1 MGGPRI
7 EIVPDAEAL
16 AHAGAE
22 LVTATIAST
31 PTASIVVATGTTPMG
46 LYTELATRRSAGLLH
61 TGAITAIQ
69 LDEYLG
75 LEPDDRRS
83 LFGWMRRSFLE
94 PLAIDDAR
102 VVRLPL
108 EGDLDDACAAF
119 DRGLEARGGID
130 LAVLGLGHD
139 GHLGFNEPPADRWAP
154 TRTVTL
160 TDVTIEANAR
170 YWGDVA
176 DVPTR
181 AVTIGLGPLLSARA
195 ILLVVSGAA
204 KRSIVHRA
212 LQGPVG
218 PDVPASFLRESG
230 ADVTVVVDRSAWG
243 EDVGGGS
250 P

>member
-1 MGGPRI
+1 M
-7 EIVPDAEAL
+7 
-16 AHAGAE
+16 
-22 LVTATIAST
+22 
-31 PTASIVVATGTTPMG
+31 ATGTTPMG
-46 LYTELATRRSAGLLH
+46 LYAELATRRSAGLLD
-61 TGAITAIQ
+61 TGAITAVQ

-108 EGDLDDACAAF
+108 DGDLDDACAAF

-130 LAVLGLGHD
+130 LAILGLGHD

-154 TRTVTL
+154 TRAVTL

-181 AVTIGLGPLLSARA
+181 AVTIGPGPAAVGAERSCSSCRAPASARSCTGRCRA
-195 ILLVVSGAA
+195 
-204 KRSIVHRA
+204 RSDRTSQPRSCASRA
-212 LQGPVG
+212 P
-218 PDVPASFLRESG
+218 
-230 ADVTVVVDRSAWG
+230 T
-243 EDVGGGS
+243 
-250 P
+250 